1 MKATLAL
8 VALATFAMAAPSKE
22 GAEKSKVTESEVS
35 IMEDVTEFDFYAG
48 KDHPGILHILQYKL
62 AQSANP
68 FHQPPAPP
76 RPGPGAVDTP
86 PTSATTSATGT
97 APTPGSAPAGLAAAS
112 TKRPAL
118 TRPRVVKIL
127 PSSVAAAVQVHTPW
141 RTLLWQTLNTLP
153 GVPEVWGSH
162 WGWEPQSY

>member
-48 KDHPGILHILQYKL
+48 KDHPVIPHIRQS
-62 AQSANP
+62 SANP

-97 APTPGSAPAGLAAAS
+97 APTPGSAPAGPAAAS
-112 TKRPAL
+112 TKRLAS
-118 TRPRVVKIL
+118 TRPRVGKIL
-127 PSSVAAAVQVHTPW
+127 PSSAAAAVQVHPPW

-153 GVPEVWGSH
+153 GVPKVRGSH
-162 WGWEPQSY
+162 WGWKPQSY